1 MSISSPA
8 AEHPLLVATRACAA
22 ALDEVGGVD
31 PLYADGVSK
40 SSLLVELTRLSARV
54 TALRA
59 RVLAVSGDLAALRG
73 GRSAAT
79 VLALETR
86 TSAREAAHDERL
98 GVALR
103 DRWAGVG
110 DAAAAGP
117 SHLGAG

>member
-1 MSISSPA
+1 MSISTPA
-8 AEHPLLVATRACAA
+8 SMHPLLVGTRACAA
-22 ALDEVGGVD
+22 ALDEIGGGD
-31 PLYADGVSK
+31 PLFADGMSK
-40 SSLLVELTRLSARV
+40 SSLLIELTRLSARV

-59 RVLAVSGDLAALRG
+59 RVLAVSGDLAAERG

-86 TSAREAAHDERL
+86 TTHREAAHDERL

-110 DAAAAGP
+110 DAAAA
-117 SHLGAG
+117 